1 METKRLFTLIS
12 LLIFFL
18 SFGQNS
24 VLWKVTNKNTA
35 LTSFIL
41 GTYHLAGQEFVN
53 SHPIILEKM
62 KAADLVITETEI
74 NRSKFSAYYN
84 LRPSSDMLPTIL
96 SPEDLA
102 YLKEIFADEK
112 IDLEKYTPAELLL
125 KLQVYYPKYRCSAL
139 KNTVNLPMDEY
150 IQQLADLNKK
160 ELYYL
165 ESALFYLAIL
175 LPFFYIGKCK

>member
-53 SHPIILEKM
+53 
-62 KAADLVITETEI
+62 
-74 NRSKFSAYYN
+74 
-84 LRPSSDMLPTIL
+84 
-96 SPEDLA
+96 
-102 YLKEIFADEK
+102 
-112 IDLEKYTPAELLL
+112 
-125 KLQVYYPKYRCSAL
+125 
-139 KNTVNLPMDEY
+139 
-150 IQQLADLNKK
+150 
-160 ELYYL
+160 
-165 ESALFYLAIL
+165 
-175 LPFFYIGKCK
+175 